1 MTNKEKGIF
10 KWLDTFYGKSPEMF
24 RDDTLGTDPFDYDVY
39 GKTHTLHKLLFDTKT
54 GFLSV
59 NYDIVEDLE
68 GYFQIEFSVVLDI
81 IGKWFS
87 NKFDVNVGIVGT
99 WS

>member
-10 KWLDTFYGKSPEMF
+10 KWLDTFYGKSPKMF
-24 RDDTLGTDPFDYDVY
+24 RDILVTDPFDYDSDY
-39 GKTHTLHKLLFDTKT
+39 YSDSKSHKILFDTKH

-59 NYDIVEDLE
+59 DYDIVEDIE
-68 GYFQIEFSVVLDI
+68 GYFQIEFNVVLNI